1 MLLWRTGTEIILI
14 TVSLSRLS
22 LKNASNKTVGLG
34 GEAVS
39 VAVKYKDSA
48 AFKAAGYQDL
58 KVNASY
64 VGGLVRQ
71 VGRLSFTR
79 VFDAGQEGNSPHEL
93 PDSYSHS
100 QHTHTNPKLS
110 HKSSNVLFLPKT

>member
-1 MLLWRTGTEIILI
+1 MLANRKL
-14 TVSLSRLS
+14 
-22 LKNASNKTVGLG
+22 GLG

-39 VAVKYKDSA
+39 LAVKYKDSA

-79 VFDAGQEGNSPHEL
+79 VFDAGQEGVFA
-93 PDSYSHS
+93 S
-100 QHTHTNPKLS
+100 QLIQILLTLLS
-110 HKSSNVLFLPKT
+110 ICIPT

>member
-1 MLLWRTGTEIILI
+1 
-14 TVSLSRLS
+14 VSL
-22 LKNASNKTVGLG
+22 
-34 GEAVS
+34 
-39 VAVKYKDSA
+39 AVKYKDSA

-79 VFDAGQEGNSPHEL
+79 VFDAGQEGTFAS
-93 PDSYSHS
+93 
-100 QHTHTNPKLS
+100 
-110 HKSSNVLFLPKT
+110 